1 MRFTQVSYQKTFNL
15 GSYQSERIGVELELS
30 EGESPKEAL
39 DTAKQLVE
47 EYHKE
52 NNKGLTVTFHPEN
65 IPSSAFSSNDT
76 PMYFVPTDK
85 KQPLPEDFVSD
96 LSKLKP
102 IPPPKQTIEEQIA
115 SCTDIKIL
123 ESYKLIVKKNPELQ
137 KVYDLTM
144 DKLTQKTK

>member
-52 NNKGLTVTFHPEN
+52 NNKGLVLSEILPISTSN
-65 IPSSAFSSNDT
+65 IHDDEKGVKFT
-76 PMYFVPTDK
+76 
-85 KQPLPEDFVSD
+85 Q
-96 LSKLKP
+96 
-102 IPPPKQTIEEQIA
+102 PPPSKQSISEQIT

-137 KVYDLTM
+137 NVYNETM
-144 DKLTQKTK
+144 DYLTQKF